1 MELRVRRKKCFDV
14 GKTFAAHYRE
24 IIAPGH
30 EAWQSVMRAI
40 VAHRVVV
47 QVIGCLS
54 PEKCLEHVLCAL
66 RLATALIWDH
76 AEGHESYES
85 DEDHEGGKKGG
96 STGCTSNEG
105 HEEGHEEEE
114 LRVSFR

>member
-1 MELRVRRKKCFDV
+1 M
-14 GKTFAAHYRE
+14 
-24 IIAPGH
+24 
-30 EAWQSVMRAI
+30 
-40 VAHRVVV
+40 AHRVVV
-47 QVIGCLS
+47 RVHGCLS

-66 RLATALIWDH
+66 RLATALIWD
-76 AEGHESYES
+76 HESYES

-114 LRVSFR
+114 LRASFR

>member
-1 MELRVRRKKCFDV
+1 MAISDEGEC
-14 GKTFAAHYRE
+14 GS
-24 IIAPGH
+24 P
-30 EAWQSVMRAI
+30 VMRAN

-66 RLATALIWDH
+66 RLAMALIWDH
-76 AEGHESYES
+76 AEGHESQG
-85 DEDHEGGKKGG
+85 HEGGKKGG

-105 HEEGHEEEE
+105 HEETMKKKN
-114 LRVSFR
+114 